1 MIPAIF
7 RAESLHAVERRAGH
21 AAHAVSTDQI
31 AAAHIE
37 ARRDSAAV
45 IGISSAVGALGGF
58 FIPRLL
64 GASIKATG
72 GASTAFGLFLACYLV
87 CVAVTWWSYLRVR
100 FMTKRV
106 PSLAQA
112 NA

>member
-7 RAESLHAVERRAGH
+7 RTQALRDAGGSDDVAVAG
-21 AAHAVSTDQI
+21 AQVR
-31 AAAHIE
+31 

-45 IGISSAVGALGGF
+45 IGIASAVGALGGF
-58 FIPRLL
+58 FIPRGL

-72 GASTAFGLFLACYLV
+72 GASTAFAVFFACYFA
-87 CVAVTWWSYLRVR
+87 CVALTWWYYLRASFLVHR
-100 FMTKRV
+100 M
-106 PSLAQA
+106 PSLAHA